1 MLFLFTGIDREKARA
16 ALNAEVE
23 KRAKKGT
30 RIVRITDV
38 HSVNDLRSALRGAGM
53 FDETR
58 IVVLD
63 SILENEEMH
72 TVFFDAL
79 PALTKSSEHVFML
92 EGKLDA
98 ETRKRVEKY
107 AESAKKFDAAGSAR
121 GGSSFGGKDGGIFGL
136 ANALRRGDKKA
147 LWIGYQKEL
156 AGDKAP
162 EAIHGV
168 LFWGAKDMF
177 VKSRDEKSRARAK
190 KLIAELAELPHEAR
204 RRGEDLEY
212 ALERFVLS
220 GL

>member
-1 MLFLFTGIDREKARA
+1 MISLFVGTDREKARA
-16 ALNAEVE
+16 ALNAEVGT
-23 KRAKKGT
+23 RTKKGI
-30 RIVRITDV
+30 RVVKITDAN
-38 HSVNDLRSALRGAGM
+38 SIDDLRAAFQGSGM
-53 FDETR
+53 FDDGR

-63 SILENEEMH
+63 GILANEEMYA
-72 TVFFDAL
+72 VFFDAL
-79 PALTKSSEHVFML
+79 PALSKSADVFFML

-98 ETRKRVEKY
+98 DTRKRIEKY
-107 AESAKKFDAAGSAR
+107 AEATKKFDVAGKK
-121 GGSSFGGKDGGIFGL
+121 KDGSIFGL
-136 ANALRRGDKKA
+136 SYALRRGDKKA

-156 AGDKAP
+156 AGDTAP

-177 VKSRDEKSRARAK
+177 MRSKDKKAQIRAK

-220 GL
+220 VA